1 MDYLVGMI
9 AFYSLINCDTQARP
23 LEKLLIQK
31 RNARRNVV
39 ANLAFQSYRGKA
51 WDWTVTTGQQ
61 DSLCLGTLRK
71 NTYHLI
77 CLNSDW
83 NSQNQIA

>member
-51 WDWTVTTGQQ
+51 WDWTVTTGQFMPRYFEKEYL
-61 DSLCLGTLRK
+61 SS
-71 NTYHLI
+71 HLFE
-77 CLNSDW
+77 
-83 NSQNQIA
+83 